1 MIMSNNI
8 ILIFIKGFLM
18 NYELLSRLA
27 MQDSERLKS
36 ENLILVKKIVLLE
49 QENKNLK
56 DFNNIIEKERNA
68 YKERM
73 GQIKNEANGLII
85 EKNLLLDEIIIL
97 ENKIKKLEEK
107 LLAKAEEERQET
119 NNLRQKIRIDEDG
132 EIIKNKDQIRAKN
145 ISKSV
150 EFYS

>member
-1 MIMSNNI
+1 
-8 ILIFIKGFLM
+8 M

-49 QENKNLK
+49 HENKNLK

-68 YKERM
+68 FKERL

-97 ENKIKKLEEK
+97 ENKLKKLEEK
-107 LLAKAEEERQET
+107 LLAKEEEKQES
-119 NNLRQKIRIDEDG
+119 NHQRQKIRIDEDG
-132 EIIKNKDQIRAKN
+132 EIVRNKDEIRAKN

>member
-1 MIMSNNI
+1 
-8 ILIFIKGFLM
+8 M

-49 QENKNLK
+49 HENKNLK

-73 GQIKNEANGLII
+73 GQIKNEANALII

-97 ENKIKKLEEK
+97 ENKLKKLEEK
-107 LLAKAEEERQET
+107 LLAKEEVKQES
-119 NNLRQKIRIDEDG
+119 NHQREKIRIDEDG
-132 EIIKNKDQIRAKN
+132 EIVRNKDEIRAKN

>member
-1 MIMSNNI
+1 
-8 ILIFIKGFLM
+8 M

-97 ENKIKKLEEK
+97 ENKLKKLEEK
-107 LLAKAEEERQET
+107 LLAKEEEKQES
-119 NNLRQKIRIDEDG
+119 NHQREKIRIDEDG
-132 EIIKNKDQIRAKN
+132 EVVKNKDQIRAKN

>member
-1 MIMSNNI
+1 
-8 ILIFIKGFLM
+8 M

-49 QENKNLK
+49 HENKNLK

-68 YKERM
+68 FKERL

-107 LLAKAEEERQET
+107 LLAKEEEKQES
-119 NNLRQKIRIDEDG
+119 NHQREKIRIDEDG
-132 EIIKNKDQIRAKN
+132 EVVKNKDQIRAKN

>member
-1 MIMSNNI
+1 
-8 ILIFIKGFLM
+8 M

-49 QENKNLK
+49 HENKNLK

-107 LLAKAEEERQET
+107 LLAKEEVKQES
-119 NNLRQKIRIDEDG
+119 NHQREKIRIDEDG
-132 EIIKNKDQIRAKN
+132 EIVRNKDEIRAKN

>member
-1 MIMSNNI
+1 
-8 ILIFIKGFLM
+8 M

-107 LLAKAEEERQET
+107 LLAKEEEKQES
-119 NNLRQKIRIDEDG
+119 NHQRQKIRIDEDG
-132 EIIKNKDQIRAKN
+132 EIVKNKDQIRAKN

>member
-1 MIMSNNI
+1 
-8 ILIFIKGFLM
+8 
-18 NYELLSRLA
+18 

-68 YKERM
+68 FKERL

-97 ENKIKKLEEK
+97 ENKLKKLEEK
-107 LLAKAEEERQET
+107 LLAKEEVKQES
-119 NNLRQKIRIDEDG
+119 NHQREKIRIDEDG
-132 EIIKNKDQIRAKN
+132 EIVRNKDEIRAKN

>member
-1 MIMSNNI
+1 
-8 ILIFIKGFLM
+8 M

-49 QENKNLK
+49 HENKNLK

-107 LLAKAEEERQET
+107 LLAKEEEKQES
-119 NNLRQKIRIDEDG
+119 NHQRQKIRIDEDG
-132 EIIKNKDQIRAKN
+132 EIVKNKDQIRAKN

>member
-1 MIMSNNI
+1 
-8 ILIFIKGFLM
+8 M

-49 QENKNLK
+49 HENKNLK

-97 ENKIKKLEEK
+97 ENKLKKLEEK
-107 LLAKAEEERQET
+107 LLAKEEERQET

>member
-1 MIMSNNI
+1 
-8 ILIFIKGFLM
+8 M

-49 QENKNLK
+49 HENKNLK

-97 ENKIKKLEEK
+97 ENKLKKLEEK
-107 LLAKAEEERQET
+107 LLAKEEERQET

-132 EIIKNKDQIRAKN
+132 EIVKNKDQIRAKN

>member
-1 MIMSNNI
+1 
-8 ILIFIKGFLM
+8 M

-56 DFNNIIEKERNA
+56 DFNNIIEQERNA

-107 LLAKAEEERQET
+107 LLAKEEEREET

>member
-1 MIMSNNI
+1 
-8 ILIFIKGFLM
+8 M

-49 QENKNLK
+49 HENKNLK

-68 YKERM
+68 FKERL

-97 ENKIKKLEEK
+97 ENKLKKLEEK
-107 LLAKAEEERQET
+107 LLAKEEVKQES
-119 NNLRQKIRIDEDG
+119 NHQKEKIRIDEDG
-132 EIIKNKDQIRAKN
+132 EIVRNKDEIRDKN

>member
-1 MIMSNNI
+1 
-8 ILIFIKGFLM
+8 M

-49 QENKNLK
+49 HENKNLK

-97 ENKIKKLEEK
+97 ENKLKKLEEK
-107 LLAKAEEERQET
+107 LLAKEEVKQES
-119 NNLRQKIRIDEDG
+119 NHQKDKIGIDEDG
-132 EIIKNKDQIRAKN
+132 EIVRNKDEIRAKN

>member
-1 MIMSNNI
+1 
-8 ILIFIKGFLM
+8 M

-49 QENKNLK
+49 HENKNLK

-68 YKERM
+68 FKERL

-97 ENKIKKLEEK
+97 ENKLKKLEEK
-107 LLAKAEEERQET
+107 LLAKEEERQET

-132 EIIKNKDQIRAKN
+132 EVVKNKDQIRVKN

>member
-1 MIMSNNI
+1 
-8 ILIFIKGFLM
+8 M

-107 LLAKAEEERQET
+107 LLAKEEEREET

-132 EIIKNKDQIRAKN
+132 EIVRNKDQIRAKN

>member
-1 MIMSNNI
+1 
-8 ILIFIKGFLM
+8 M

-49 QENKNLK
+49 QESKNLK

-107 LLAKAEEERQET
+107 LLAKEEEKQET

>member
-1 MIMSNNI
+1 
-8 ILIFIKGFLM
+8 M

-56 DFNNIIEKERNA
+56 DFNNIIEKERNT

-97 ENKIKKLEEK
+97 ESRLKKLEEK
-107 LLAKAEEERQET
+107 LLAKEEEKQES
-119 NNLRQKIRIDEDG
+119 NHQRQKIRIDEDG
-132 EIIKNKDQIRAKN
+132 EIVKNKDEIRAKN

>member
-1 MIMSNNI
+1 
-8 ILIFIKGFLM
+8 M

-107 LLAKAEEERQET
+107 LLEKEEERQET
-119 NNLRQKIRIDEDG
+119 NNLSQKIRIDEDG

>member
-1 MIMSNNI
+1 
-8 ILIFIKGFLM
+8 
-18 NYELLSRLA
+18 

-49 QENKNLK
+49 HENKNLK

-68 YKERM
+68 FKERL

-97 ENKIKKLEEK
+97 ENKLKKLEEK
-107 LLAKAEEERQET
+107 LLAKEEVKQES
-119 NNLRQKIRIDEDG
+119 NHQREKIRIDEDG
-132 EIIKNKDQIRAKN
+132 EVVKNKDQIRAKN

>member
-1 MIMSNNI
+1 
-8 ILIFIKGFLM
+8 M

-49 QENKNLK
+49 HENKNLK

-68 YKERM
+68 YKERL

-97 ENKIKKLEEK
+97 ENKLKKLEEK
-107 LLAKAEEERQET
+107 LLAKEEVKQES
-119 NNLRQKIRIDEDG
+119 NHQREKIRIDEDG
-132 EIIKNKDQIRAKN
+132 EIVRNKDEIRAKN

>member
-1 MIMSNNI
+1 
-8 ILIFIKGFLM
+8 M

-49 QENKNLK
+49 HENKNLK

-68 YKERM
+68 FKERL

-107 LLAKAEEERQET
+107 LLAKEEEKQES
-119 NNLRQKIRIDEDG
+119 NHQREKIRIDEDG
-132 EIIKNKDQIRAKN
+132 EIVRNKDEIRAKN

>member
-1 MIMSNNI
+1 
-8 ILIFIKGFLM
+8 M

-107 LLAKAEEERQET
+107 LLAKDEEREET

-132 EIIKNKDQIRAKN
+132 EVVKNKDQIRAKN

>member
-1 MIMSNNI
+1 
-8 ILIFIKGFLM
+8 M

-49 QENKNLK
+49 HENKNLK

-68 YKERM
+68 FKERL

-97 ENKIKKLEEK
+97 ENKLKKLEEK
-107 LLAKAEEERQET
+107 LLAKEEEKQET
-119 NNLRQKIRIDEDG
+119 NHQREKIRIDEDG
-132 EIIKNKDQIRAKN
+132 EIVRNKDEIRAKN

>member
-1 MIMSNNI
+1 
-8 ILIFIKGFLM
+8 M

-97 ENKIKKLEEK
+97 ENKLKKLEEK
-107 LLAKAEEERQET
+107 LLAKEEEKQES
-119 NNLRQKIRIDEDG
+119 NHQREKIRIDEDG
-132 EIIKNKDQIRAKN
+132 EIVRNKDEIRAKN

>member
-1 MIMSNNI
+1 
-8 ILIFIKGFLM
+8 M

-97 ENKIKKLEEK
+97 ESRLKKLEEK
-107 LLAKAEEERQET
+107 LLAKEEEKQES
-119 NNLRQKIRIDEDG
+119 NHQRQKIRIDEDG
-132 EIIKNKDQIRAKN
+132 EIVKNKDEIRAKN

>member
-1 MIMSNNI
+1 M
-8 ILIFIKGFLM
+8 
-18 NYELLSRLA
+18 
-27 MQDSERLKS
+27 
-36 ENLILVKKIVLLE
+36 
-49 QENKNLK
+49 
-56 DFNNIIEKERNA
+56 
-68 YKERM
+68 
-73 GQIKNEANGLII
+73 II

-107 LLAKAEEERQET
+107 LLAKEEVKQES
-119 NNLRQKIRIDEDG
+119 NHQREKIRIDEDG

>member
-1 MIMSNNI
+1 
-8 ILIFIKGFLM
+8 
-18 NYELLSRLA
+18 

-107 LLAKAEEERQET
+107 LLAKEEEKQES
-119 NNLRQKIRIDEDG
+119 NHQREKIRIDEDG
-132 EIIKNKDQIRAKN
+132 EIVRNKDEIRAKN

>member
-1 MIMSNNI
+1 
-8 ILIFIKGFLM
+8 M

-49 QENKNLK
+49 HENKNLK

-68 YKERM
+68 DKEHM

-107 LLAKAEEERQET
+107 LLAKEEERQET

>member
-1 MIMSNNI
+1 
-8 ILIFIKGFLM
+8 M

-49 QENKNLK
+49 HENKNLK

-68 YKERM
+68 FKERL

-97 ENKIKKLEEK
+97 ENKLKKLEEK
-107 LLAKAEEERQET
+107 LLAKEEEKQET

>member
-1 MIMSNNI
+1 
-8 ILIFIKGFLM
+8 M

-107 LLAKAEEERQET
+107 LLAKEEEKQES
-119 NNLRQKIRIDEDG
+119 NHQRQKIRIDEDG
-132 EIIKNKDQIRAKN
+132 EIVRNKDEIRAKN

>member
-1 MIMSNNI
+1 
-8 ILIFIKGFLM
+8 M

-49 QENKNLK
+49 HENKNLK

-107 LLAKAEEERQET
+107 LLAKEEEKQET
-119 NNLRQKIRIDEDG
+119 NHQREKIRIDEDG
-132 EIIKNKDQIRAKN
+132 EVVKNKDQIRAKN

>member
-1 MIMSNNI
+1 
-8 ILIFIKGFLM
+8 M

-49 QENKNLK
+49 HENKNLK

-68 YKERM
+68 FKERL

-107 LLAKAEEERQET
+107 LLAKEEVKQES
-119 NNLRQKIRIDEDG
+119 NHQREKIRIDEDG
-132 EIIKNKDQIRAKN
+132 EVVKNKDQIRAKN

>member
-1 MIMSNNI
+1 
-8 ILIFIKGFLM
+8 
-18 NYELLSRLA
+18 

-107 LLAKAEEERQET
+107 LLAKEEEREET

-132 EIIKNKDQIRAKN
+132 EVVKNKDQIRAKN

>member
-1 MIMSNNI
+1 
-8 ILIFIKGFLM
+8 
-18 NYELLSRLA
+18 

-36 ENLILVKKIVLLE
+36 ENLIFVKKIVLLE

-107 LLAKAEEERQET
+107 LLAKEEERQET

-132 EIIKNKDQIRAKN
+132 EVVKNKDQIRAKN

>member
-1 MIMSNNI
+1 
-8 ILIFIKGFLM
+8 M

-107 LLAKAEEERQET
+107 LLAQGMKKAVIAQKT
-119 NNLRQKIRIDEDG
+119 NLKLDIKTYAVDEV
-132 EIIKNKDQIRAKN
+132 
-145 ISKSV
+145 SKMI
-150 EFYS
+150 ELF

>member
-1 MIMSNNI
+1 
-8 ILIFIKGFLM
+8 M

-97 ENKIKKLEEK
+97 ENKLKKLEEK
-107 LLAKAEEERQET
+107 LLAKEEVKQES
-119 NNLRQKIRIDEDG
+119 NHQREKIRIDEDG
-132 EIIKNKDQIRAKN
+132 EVVKNKDQIRVKN

>member
-1 MIMSNNI
+1 
-8 ILIFIKGFLM
+8 M

-97 ENKIKKLEEK
+97 ENKIKKLEKK
-107 LLAKAEEERQET
+107 LLSKEEERQET

-132 EIIKNKDQIRAKN
+132 EIVRNKDEIRAKN